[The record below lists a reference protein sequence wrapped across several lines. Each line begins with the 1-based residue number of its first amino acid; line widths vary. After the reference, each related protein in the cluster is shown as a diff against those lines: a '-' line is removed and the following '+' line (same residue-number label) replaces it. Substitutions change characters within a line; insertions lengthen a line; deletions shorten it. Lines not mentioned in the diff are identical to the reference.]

1 MFTRI
6 PRHVGIIMDGN
17 GRWAQ
22 LRGLPRVEGHSRG
35 AERTKDIIRAASE
48 VGVEV
53 LTLYAFSLENWQR
66 PEGEVLSLMELL
78 KQYLMDE
85 IAELLKEGIG
95 FRAIGDME
103 KLPHD
108 VRELLHSTE
117 EMTSSWKNLLVVLA
131 LSYGGRDEILRAMR
145 KAFLSGMNG
154 HDLDEVNFEMFLD
167 TTGMPPVDLVIR
179 TSGEKRLSNFLLW
192 QSAYAELYFT
202 DTLWP
207 DFTKEEFLYAI
218 QDYQRRERRFGAVM
232 PY

>member
-85 IAELLKEGIG
+85 IAELLRRGLVFVPLATG
-95 FRAIGDME
+95 RNS
-103 KLPHD
+103 P
-108 VRELLHSTE
+108 
-117 EMTSSWKNLLVVLA
+117 MTS
-131 LSYGGRDEILRAMR
+131 G
-145 KAFLSGMNG
+145 
-154 HDLDEVNFEMFLD
+154 NFS
-167 TTGMPPVDLVIR
+167 TVPR
-179 TSGEKRLSNFLLW
+179 S
-192 QSAYAELYFT
+192 
-202 DTLWP
+202 
-207 DFTKEEFLYAI
+207 
-218 QDYQRRERRFGAVM
+218 
-232 PY
+232 